1 MANSFP
7 YDLIAST
14 HHMIVPL
21 RHVVEAELSAEELRE
36 FAVIKREV
44 VDVGYDNIIEAT
56 TKNKSLPA
64 HFHLHLIVG
73 KD

>member
-1 MANSFP
+1 M
-7 YDLIAST
+7 
-14 HHMIVPL
+14 
-21 RHVVEAELSAEELRE
+21 EAELSAEELRE
-36 FAVIKREV
+36 FALIKREV
-44 VDVGYDNIIEAT
+44 IDAGYDNIIEAT